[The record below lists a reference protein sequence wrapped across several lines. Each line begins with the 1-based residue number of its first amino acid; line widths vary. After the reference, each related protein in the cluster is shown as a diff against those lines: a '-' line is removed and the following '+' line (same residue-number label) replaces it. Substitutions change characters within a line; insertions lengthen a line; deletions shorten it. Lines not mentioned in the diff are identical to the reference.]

1 MSKDKDKDKDDFS
14 VEDMSLD
21 EDVKH
26 PEPLDMD
33 LDGPDSVHIGQRI
46 QKLFPDVDI
55 IDLIDDFKIMKMAD
69 GNYQVK
75 GKSLKELASMDLE
88 KIDAFLKKEE
98 AKK

>member
-1 MSKDKDKDKDDFS
+1 MNDKDKT

-21 EDVKH
+21 DEPEDKDKIIDTV
-26 PEPLDMD
+26 EDMS
-33 LDGPDSVHIGQRI
+33 LGMGPDSVHIGTRI

-75 GKSLKELASMDLE
+75 GKSLKELASMDLK

-98 AKK
+98 DKK